1 MKTEV
6 QNILHH
12 WREAV
17 PDDRTA
23 HLIRDAERAFR
34 RALHI
39 RLAAHK
45 VPFGHWAFLRIL
57 WEVDGLTQKELSAQ
71 AGVMESTTFA
81 AMKAMESL
89 GYITRS
95 QLPTNKKNVYV
106 HLTVAGRGLKKRLVP
121 LAEDTNHI
129 SVRNIDPKSLATAR
143 QVLLNM
149 IANLADDELA
159 KATLTTQPPAR
170 KRAATP
176 RPIRRGTEAR
186 KLAD

>member
-17 PDDRTA
+17 PHDRTA

-45 VPFGHWAFLRIL
+45 VPFGHWTFLRIL
-57 WEVDGLTQKELSAQ
+57 WEVDGLTQKELSAH

-89 GYITRS
+89 GYITRL

-106 HLTVAGRGLKKRLVP
+106 HLTAAGRGLKIRLVP

-149 IANLADDELA
+149 IANLADDEQA
-159 KATLTTQPPAR
+159 QAAIIAQAPAR
-170 KRAATP
+170 KRTAMPRGLPGAAP
-176 RPIRRGTEAR
+176 KR
-186 KLAD
+186 

>member
-81 AMKAMESL
+81 AMKAMEAL

-121 LAEDTNHI
+121 LAENTNHI
-129 SVRNIDPKSLATAR
+129 SVRDIDPKSLATAR

-159 KATLTTQPPAR
+159 KATLTTQATAR

>member
-45 VPFGHWAFLRIL
+45 VPFGHWTFLRIL

-106 HLTVAGRGLKKRLVP
+106 HLTAAGRGLKKRLVP

-149 IANLADDELA
+149 IANLADEEQA
-159 KATLTTQPPAR
+159 QAAITAQAPAR
-170 KRAATP
+170 KRTAMPRGLSSAAP
-176 RPIRRGTEAR
+176 KRG
-186 KLAD
+186 D

>member
-1 MKTEV
+1 MKSEV

-17 PDDRTA
+17 PHDRTA

-39 RLAAHK
+39 RLSAHK
-45 VPFGHWAFLRIL
+45 VPFGHWTFLRIL
-57 WEVDGLTQKELSAQ
+57 WEVDGLTQKELSAR

-106 HLTVAGRGLKKRLVP
+106 YLTAAGRGLKKRLVP

-149 IANLADDELA
+149 IANLADDEQA
-159 KATLTTQPPAR
+159 QAATTAQAPAR
-170 KRAATP
+170 KRAAMP
-176 RPIRRGTEAR
+176 RGLSTAAPKR
-186 KLAD
+186 AD